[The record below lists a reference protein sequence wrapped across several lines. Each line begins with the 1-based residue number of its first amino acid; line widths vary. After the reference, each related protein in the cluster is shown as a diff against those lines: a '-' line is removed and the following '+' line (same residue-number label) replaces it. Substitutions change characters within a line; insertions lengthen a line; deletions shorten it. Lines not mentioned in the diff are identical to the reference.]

1 MVPEAFNNFFLAS
14 AGIGATLVGLIFVA
28 VSIAPEHI
36 VQANAPIE
44 RQAMAASSFTA
55 LLNAFFI
62 SLGALIPVN
71 IGTLTLIM
79 STLGL
84 TNSSFLAW
92 NLLKERER
100 WQNVVRRVFLILVSF
115 IIYGFEFYNGILI
128 IKEPDN
134 VGNFYVLAV
143 LLLSVYGIGLTR
155 AWELLGARRFG
166 LGGWLSPL
174 RELDQTKPIRTQE
187 ENETSS
193 KTVHDEFQAHRI
205 F

>member
-1 MVPEAFNNFFLAS
+1 MVPATFNNFFLAS

-28 VSIAPEHI
+28 VSIAPEHN

-79 STLGL
+79 SALGL

-100 WQNVVRRVFLILVSF
+100 WQNVARRIFLILVSF
-115 IIYGFEFYNGILI
+115 IIYGFEFYFAMLI
-128 IKEPDN
+128 ILEPSS
-134 VGNFYVLAV
+134 VGNIYTLAG
-143 LLLSVYGIGLTR
+143 LLLAVYGIGLTR
-155 AWELLGARRFG
+155 AWQLLGARRFG
-166 LGGWLSPL
+166 LVGWLSPL
-174 RELDQTKPIRTQE
+174 RELNETMPIRTHE
-187 ENETSS
+187 ETETSS
-193 KTVHDEFQAHRI
+193 KTVHDELR
-205 F
+205 

>member
-1 MVPEAFNNFFLAS
+1 MVPEAFNTFFLAS

-28 VSIAPEHI
+28 VSIAPEHN

-62 SLGALIPVN
+62 SFGALIPGF
-71 IGTLTLIM
+71 IGPMTLIM

-84 TNSSFLAW
+84 INSSLLAW
-92 NLLKERER
+92 NLLKEQER
-100 WQNVVRRVFLILVSF
+100 WQNVVRRVFLILVSI
-115 IIYGFEFYNGILI
+115 IIYGYEFYYAILI
-128 IKEPDN
+128 ILKPDS
-134 VGNFYVLAV
+134 VGNIYTLAG
-143 LLLSVYGIGLTR
+143 LLLGVYGIGLTR

-174 RELDQTKPIRTQE
+174 RDLNETTPIRTQE
-187 ENETSS
+187 VSKTSS
-193 KTVHDEFQAHRI
+193 ETAHDELR
-205 F
+205 

>member
-1 MVPEAFNNFFLAS
+1 MVLESFNNFFLAS

-44 RQAMAASSFTA
+44 RRAMAASSFTA

-62 SLGALIPVN
+62 SLGALIPGI
-71 IGTLTLIM
+71 IGSLTLVM
-79 STLGL
+79 SALGL
-84 TNSSFLAW
+84 TTSSLLAW

-115 IIYGFEFYNGILI
+115 IIFGFEFYYAILI
-128 IKEPDN
+128 IKEPNN
-134 VGNFYVLAV
+134 VGNFYVLAT
-143 LLLSVYGIGLTR
+143 LLLAVYGIGLTR
-155 AWELLGARRFG
+155 AWQLLGARRFG

-174 RELDQTKPIRTQE
+174 WEMNETMPIRTQDE
-187 ENETSS
+187 SRTPGR
-193 KTVHDEFQAHRI
+193 TVHDD
-205 F
+205 

>member
-44 RQAMAASSFTA
+44 RRAMAASAFTA

-62 SLGALIPVN
+62 SFGALIPGI
-71 IGTLTLIM
+71 IGSLTLVM
-79 STLGL
+79 SALGL
-84 TNSSFLAW
+84 TTSSLLAW

-100 WQNVVRRVFLILVSF
+100 WQNVLRRVFLILVSF
-115 IIYGFEFYNGILI
+115 IIYGFEFYYAILI
-128 IKEPDN
+128 IQEPNN
-134 VGNFYVLAV
+134 VGNFYVLAA
-143 LLLSVYGIGLTR
+143 LLLVVYGIGLTR
-155 AWELLGARRFG
+155 AWQLLGARRYG

-174 RELDQTKPIRTQE
+174 RELDETMPIRAQE
-187 ENETSS
+187 ES
-193 KTVHDEFQAHRI
+193 KMPGKAAHDD
-205 F
+205 

>member
-1 MVPEAFNNFFLAS
+1 MVPETFNNFFLAS

-44 RQAMAASSFTA
+44 RRAMAASAFTA

-62 SLGALIPVN
+62 SFGALIPGI
-71 IGTLTLIM
+71 IGSLTLVM
-79 STLGL
+79 SALGL
-84 TNSSFLAW
+84 TTSSLLAW

-115 IIYGFEFYNGILI
+115 IIFGFESYYAILI

-134 VGNFYVLAV
+134 VGNFYTLAT
-143 LLLSVYGIGLTR
+143 LLLAVYGIGLTR
-155 AWELLGARRFG
+155 AWQLLGARRFG

-174 RELDQTKPIRTQE
+174 QELNETMPIRTQDE
-187 ENETSS
+187 ARTPGRM
-193 KTVHDEFQAHRI
+193 VHDD
-205 F
+205 

>member
-1 MVPEAFNNFFLAS
+1 MVPETFNNFFLAS

-44 RQAMAASSFTA
+44 RRAMAASAFTA

-62 SLGALIPVN
+62 SFGALIPGI
-71 IGTLTLIM
+71 IGSLTLVM
-79 STLGL
+79 SALGL
-84 TNSSFLAW
+84 TTSSLLAW

-115 IIYGFEFYNGILI
+115 IIFGFESYYAILI

-134 VGNFYVLAV
+134 VGNFYTLAT
-143 LLLSVYGIGLTR
+143 LLLAVYGIGLTR
-155 AWELLGARRFG
+155 AWQLLGARRFG

-174 RELDQTKPIRTQE
+174 QELNETMPIRTQDE
-187 ENETSS
+187 ARTPGRI
-193 KTVHDEFQAHRI
+193 VHDD
-205 F
+205 

>member
-62 SLGALIPVN
+62 SLGALIPGNV
-71 IGTLTLIM
+71 GLWTLIM

-84 TNSSFLAW
+84 TTSSFLAW

-100 WQNVVRRVFLILVSF
+100 WHKVVRRLFLILVSF
-115 IIYGFEFYNGILI
+115 IIYGFEFYSAILI
-128 IKEPDN
+128 FKEPDN
-134 VGNFYVLAV
+134 VGNFYVLAG
-143 LLLSVYGIGLTR
+143 LLVGVYGIGLTR
-155 AWELLGARRFG
+155 AWQLLGARRFG

-174 RELDQTKPIRTQE
+174 RELNQTMPIRTQE
-187 ENETSS
+187 EF
-193 KTVHDEFQAHRI
+193 KTPDKAAHDELR
-205 F
+205 

>member
-1 MVPEAFNNFFLAS
+1 MVPPAYNNFFLAS

-62 SLGALIPVN
+62 SLAALIPLN
-71 IGTLTLIM
+71 IGTVILLM
-79 STLGL
+79 STIGL
-84 TNSSFLAW
+84 INSSFLAW

-100 WQNVVRRVFLILVSF
+100 WLNVVRRVFLILVSF
-115 IIYGFEFYNGILI
+115 IIYGFEFYSAILI
-128 IKEPDN
+128 INEPNN
-134 VGNFYVLAV
+134 VGNFYVLAG
-143 LLLSVYGIGLTR
+143 LLLGVYLIGLTR
-155 AWELLGARRFG
+155 AWQLLGARRFG

-174 RELDQTKPIRTQE
+174 RELDETMPIRTQE
-187 ENETSS
+187 ETETSS
-193 KTVHDEFQAHRI
+193 KTVHDELR
-205 F
+205 

>member
-1 MVPEAFNNFFLAS
+1 MVPESFNNFFLAS

-44 RQAMAASSFTA
+44 RRAMAASSFTA

-62 SLGALIPVN
+62 SFGALIPGI
-71 IGTLTLIM
+71 IGSLTLVM
-79 STLGL
+79 SALGL
-84 TNSSFLAW
+84 TTSSLLAW

-115 IIYGFEFYNGILI
+115 IIFGFEFYYAILI

-134 VGNFYVLAV
+134 VGNFYTLAA
-143 LLLSVYGIGLTR
+143 LLLAVYGIGLTR
-155 AWELLGARRFG
+155 AWQLLGARRFG

-174 RELDQTKPIRTQE
+174 WEMNETMPISTQE
-187 ENETSS
+187 DSKTSS
-193 KTVHDEFQAHRI
+193 ETVHDELR
-205 F
+205 

>member
-44 RQAMAASSFTA
+44 RRAMAASSFSA

-62 SLGALIPVN
+62 SFGALIPGI
-71 IGTLTLIM
+71 IGPLTLVM
-79 STLGL
+79 SALGL
-84 TNSSFLAW
+84 TTSLLLSW

-100 WQNVVRRVFLILVSF
+100 WQNLVRRVFLILVSF
-115 IIYGFEFYNGILI
+115 IVYGFEFYCAILI
-128 IKEPDN
+128 VKEPN
-134 VGNFYVLAV
+134 YVGNFYLLAG
-143 LLLSVYGIGLTR
+143 LLLGVYLIGLTR
-155 AWELLGARRFG
+155 AWQLLGARRYG

-174 RELDQTKPIRTQE
+174 RELDETKPIRTQDE
-187 ENETSS
+187 STTPSR
-193 KTVHDEFQAHRI
+193 TAHDD
-205 F
+205 